1 MKTKKLLCYSYRV
14 IEILLIL
21 SITAGLIAL
30 GLNSHDKAEMG
41 GLLSP
46 LIVALVWMWFI
57 SLPLLIII
65 VASFIRSIPPST
77 SYKKTVLSIHILNV
91 ALWFLFY
98 WLLPKPA
105 PCDAALME
113 NHFKTHH
120 DNMYDLVNYVRSSLN
135 DSCSIVLLYR
145 NDDVQEFTIR
155 NRSECKEQID
165 LDDKRE
171 LETALQTAGLSM
183 QEFSVIQ
190 EKMHKAGVIGIE
202 IDKNLYPDWEPG
214 KSVLL
219 FRWHGVNKYQF
230 ALYDQPMTEEE
241 RHEVMSLHQHILYN
255 DSVVFESFGGY
266 PGMRGF
272 PDRDHFLATHKE
284 KAQGAADKAADINP
298 GGTHK

>member
-57 SLPLLIII
+57 SLPLLIIF

-77 SYKKTVLSIHILNV
+77 SYKKTILSLHILNV
-91 ALWFLFY
+91 ALWLLFY

-113 NHFKTHH
+113 NHFKTHQ

-155 NRSECKEQID
+155 NGDESSITTTCAVSSATRTMSRATRC
-165 LDDKRE
+165 
-171 LETALQTAGLSM
+171 QTM
-183 QEFSVIQ
+183 
-190 EKMHKAGVIGIE
+190 
-202 IDKNLYPDWEPG
+202 W
-214 KSVLL
+214 
-219 FRWHGVNKYQF
+219 
-230 ALYDQPMTEEE
+230 
-241 RHEVMSLHQHILYN
+241 
-255 DSVVFESFGGY
+255 
-266 PGMRGF
+266 
-272 PDRDHFLATHKE
+272 
-284 KAQGAADKAADINP
+284 
-298 GGTHK
+298 

>member
-30 GLNSHDKAEMG
+30 GLNSHDKAELG
-41 GLLSP
+41 RLLSP

-77 SYKKTVLSIHILNV
+77 SYKKTILSLHILNV
-91 ALWFLFY
+91 ALWLLFY

-113 NHFKTHH
+113 NHFKTHQ

-155 NRSECKEQID
+155 NGDESSITTTCAVSSATRTTSRTTRCRTMWRKT
-165 LDDKRE
+165 R
-171 LETALQTAGLSM
+171 
-183 QEFSVIQ
+183 F
-190 EKMHKAGVIGIE
+190 
-202 IDKNLYPDWEPG
+202 
-214 KSVLL
+214 
-219 FRWHGVNKYQF
+219 
-230 ALYDQPMTEEE
+230 QP
-241 RHEVMSLHQHILYN
+241 R
-255 DSVVFESFGGY
+255 
-266 PGMRGF
+266 
-272 PDRDHFLATHKE
+272 
-284 KAQGAADKAADINP
+284 
-298 GGTHK
+298 

>member
-1 MKTKKLLCYSYRV
+1 MKTRAMLRYSYRV

-30 GLNSHDKAEMG
+30 GLQSHDKAEMV

-46 LIVALVWMWFI
+46 VIVALAWMWFI
-57 SLPLLIII
+57 SLLLLIII
-65 VASFIRSIPPST
+65 TASFIRSIPPST
-77 SYKKTVLSIHILNV
+77 SYKKTILSLHILNV
-91 ALWFLFY
+91 VLWFLIY
-98 WLLPKPA
+98 YLLPKPD

-113 NHFKTHH
+113 NHFKTHQ
-120 DNMYDLVNYVRSSLN
+120 DNMYDLVRYVRSSLN

-155 NRSECKEQID
+155 NGDECEELTV

-171 LETALQTAGLSM
+171 LETVLQTAGLSM
-183 QEFSVIQ
+183 QEFSVIK

-202 IDKNLYPDWEPG
+202 IGKNLFPYLEPG
-214 KSVLL
+214 KNVLL
-219 FRWHGVNKYQF
+219 FRWHGVNRYQF
-230 ALYDQPMTEEE
+230 ALYDHPMTEEKK
-241 RHEVMSLHQHILYN
+241 HEVLSLFQHVLYN

-272 PDRDHFLATHKE
+272 PDRDHFLANHGFKVETS
-284 KAQGAADKAADINP
+284 GAA
-298 GGTHK
+298 GQ

>member
-77 SYKKTVLSIHILNV
+77 SYKKTILSLHILNV
-91 ALWFLFY
+91 ALWLLFY

-113 NHFKTHH
+113 NHFKTHQ

-135 DSCSIVLLYR
+135 DSCSIVLHYR
-145 NDDVQEFTIR
+145 NDEVVEFKIGN
-155 NRSECKEQID
+155 NRDCKECVEIED
-165 LDDKRE
+165 EHKLDTI
-171 LETALQTAGLSM
+171 LHSVGLSM
-183 QEFSVIQ
+183 QKLKEIQ
-190 EKMHKAGVIGIE
+190 SKMHKTGIIGIE
-202 IDKNLYPDWEPG
+202 INKNPKFQWEE
-214 KSVLL
+214 KSILL
-219 FRWHGVNKYQF
+219 FRWYGVNRYQY
-230 ALYDQPMTEEE
+230 ALYDHPMTENE
-241 RHEVMSLHQHILYN
+241 RDDVLRLHQFILYN
-255 DSVVFESFGGY
+255 DSVVLESYGGY
-266 PGMRGF
+266 PGGRGF
-272 PDRDHFLATHKE
+272 PDKE
-284 KAQGAADKAADINP
+284 KFENRRDSSDQ
-298 GGTHK
+298 

>member
-77 SYKKTVLSIHILNV
+77 SYKKTILSLHILNV
-91 ALWFLFY
+91 VLWFLFY

-113 NHFKTHH
+113 NHFKTHQ
-120 DNMYDLVNYVRSSLN
+120 DNMYDLVRYVRSSLN

-155 NRSECKEQID
+155 NRGECEELTD

-171 LETALQTAGLSM
+171 LETVLQTAGLSM
-183 QEFSVIQ
+183 QEFSVIK

-202 IDKNLYPDWEPG
+202 IGKNLFPYLEPG

-219 FRWHGVNKYQF
+219 FRWHGVNRYQF
-230 ALYDQPMTEEE
+230 ALYDHPMTEEKK
-241 RHEVMSLHQHILYN
+241 HEVLSLFQHVLYN

-272 PDRDHFLATHKE
+272 PDRDEFLANHGFKMETS
-284 KAQGAADKAADINP
+284 GAA
-298 GGTHK
+298 GQ

>member
-1 MKTKKLLCYSYRV
+1 MKPEEEGMKIKKLLCYSYRV

-30 GLNSHDKAEMG
+30 GLHSHDKEEMG

-46 LIVALVWMWFI
+46 LIVALAWMWFI
-57 SLPLLIII
+57 SLPLLIIL

-77 SYKKTVLSIHILNV
+77 SYKKAVLSLHIINV
-91 ALWFLFY
+91 VLWFLIY
-98 WLLPKPA
+98 YLLPKPA

-113 NHFKTHH
+113 NHFKTHQ
-120 DNMYDLVNYVRSSLN
+120 DNMYDLVRYVRSSLN

-145 NDDVQEFTIR
+145 NDEVQEFTIR
-155 NRSECKEQID
+155 NRGDCKEQID
-165 LDDKRE
+165 MDDKRE
-171 LETALQTAGLSM
+171 LETVLQTAGLSM

-190 EKMHKAGVIGIE
+190 EKMHKAGVIGFE
-202 IDKNLYPDWEPG
+202 IGKNLFPYWEPG

-219 FRWHGVNKYQF
+219 FRWHGVNRYQF
-230 ALYDQPMTEEE
+230 ALYDHPMTEEE
-241 RHEVMSLHQHILYN
+241 RHEVMSLFQHVLYN

-272 PDRDHFLATHKE
+272 PDRDEFLSTHGY
-284 KAQGAADKAADINP
+284 KAS
-298 GGTHK
+298 

>member
-21 SITAGLIAL
+21 SITTGLIAL
-30 GLNSHDKAEMG
+30 GLQSHDKAEMV

-46 LIVALVWMWFI
+46 VIVALAWMWFI
-57 SLPLLIII
+57 SLLLLIII
-65 VASFIRSIPPST
+65 TASFIRSIPPST
-77 SYKKTVLSIHILNV
+77 SYKKTILSLHILNV
-91 ALWFLFY
+91 VLWFLIY
-98 WLLPKPA
+98 YLLPKPA

-113 NHFKTHH
+113 NHFKTHQ
-120 DNMYDLVNYVRSSLN
+120 DNMYDLVRYVRSSLN

-155 NRSECKEQID
+155 NRGECEELTD

-171 LETALQTAGLSM
+171 LETVLQTAGLSM
-183 QEFSVIQ
+183 QEFSVIK

-202 IDKNLYPDWEPG
+202 IGKNLFPYLEPG

-219 FRWHGVNKYQF
+219 FRWHGVNRYQF
-230 ALYDQPMTEEE
+230 ALYDHPMTEEKK
-241 RHEVMSLHQHILYN
+241 HEVLSLFQHVLYN

-272 PDRDHFLATHKE
+272 PDRDHFLANHGFKVETS
-284 KAQGAADKAADINP
+284 GAA
-298 GGTHK
+298 GQ